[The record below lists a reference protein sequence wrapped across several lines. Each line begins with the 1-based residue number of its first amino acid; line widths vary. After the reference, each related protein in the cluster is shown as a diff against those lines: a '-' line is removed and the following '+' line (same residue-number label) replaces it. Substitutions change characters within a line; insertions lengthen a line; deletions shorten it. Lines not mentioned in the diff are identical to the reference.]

1 MKKQKSRKNK
11 SAGRQL
17 GGREQ
22 KWGAG
27 RTDEDVNSKRFYMAQ
42 LVYNEII
49 SKEDERG
56 ISPQIYKSY
65 NAIQFKVN
73 TAGTK
78 NMKAHAFIF
87 HVNNK

>member
-1 MKKQKSRKNK
+1 
-11 SAGRQL
+11 
-17 GGREQ
+17 
-22 KWGAG
+22 
-27 RTDEDVNSKRFYMAQ
+27 MAQ